1 MRKHLRGTV
10 GIVILITIV
19 AIALVMR
26 MFQNRHDRV
35 LLQVG
40 GETITAEIVDTP
52 LARTKGL
59 SGREKLEAGHGMLF
73 VYSPAQRAQ
82 IWMKDMRFAIDII
95 WIRDGVVVDIA
106 PNVPPPASKG
116 DPLPIYTPRTEA
128 DHVLEIGPGFVERV
142 GLKIGDAVDIAY

>member
-26 MFQNRHDRV
+26 MLQNRHERV
-35 LLQVG
+35 LLAAG

-52 LARTKGL
+52 LGRAKGL
-59 SGREKLEAGHGMLF
+59 SGREKLDPGHGMLF
-73 VYSPAQRAQ
+73 VYSPPQRAQ
-82 IWMKDMRFAIDII
+82 IWMKDMRFPIDII
-95 WIRDGVVVDIA
+95 WIREGMVVDIA
-106 PNVPPPASKG
+106 PKVLPPASKG

-128 DHVLEIGPGFVERV
+128 DRVLEVGAGFAERV
-142 GLKIGDAVDIAY
+142 GLKIGGVVDIVR